1 MRCLAGGISDT
12 DEGDYLN
19 GGGGDDVIL
28 AGSNDTVTPG
38 DGRDDVILGD
48 WVSPDGIVDIRA
60 FDIVDDSL
68 LLVWDDSDATA
79 IAPNVSV
86 EPDPDDSHSHLI
98 SMDGTV
104 VAMVQSD
111 QLLMPADLSL
121 IPLSSALAAGLT
133 RGGVS

>member
-1 MRCLAGGISDT
+1 M
-12 DEGDYLN
+12 
-19 GGGGDDVIL
+19 IL